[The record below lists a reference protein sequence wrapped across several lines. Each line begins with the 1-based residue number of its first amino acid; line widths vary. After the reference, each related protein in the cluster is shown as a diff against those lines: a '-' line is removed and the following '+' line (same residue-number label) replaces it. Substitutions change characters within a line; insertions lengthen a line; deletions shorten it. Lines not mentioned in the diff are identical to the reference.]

1 MAGLGFDDGMPRV
14 IPAKTHAVIDY
25 VHVAT
30 NFVAALLFRR
40 RRNRAA
46 SNAALVLGAAVLGNA
61 LMTDY
66 ELGVFRLYSFKV
78 HGMLDYGVAAA
89 SAAIPALLDIADTP
103 EAAYFFAQGAGEGV
117 IAGISDYSDNSGAEH
132 MKPMQRDWYSA
143 QRAA

>member
-1 MAGLGFDDGMPRV
+1 MAGLGFDDNMPRV
-14 IPAKTHAVIDY
+14 ISSKTHSIIDY

-30 NFVAALLFRR
+30 NFLAAALFRR
-40 RRNRAA
+40 RGNRAA

-61 LMTDY
+61 MMTDY

-89 SAAIPALLDIADTP
+89 SAAMPVLLGIHDTP
-103 EAAYFFAQGAGEGV
+103 EAAFFYTQGAGESA
-117 IAGISDYSDNSGAEH
+117 IAGISDYSDNSGAER
-132 MKPMQRDWYSA
+132 PMQRDWYSA